1 MGNKSSLS
9 PNVGCYLQLG
19 GERTGLCFLAAH
31 TSADRL
37 LQMESNI
44 LENARDATVIFALKL
59 SVSVSARVARP
70 IPETFRHSDIESLR
84 YSFQVSNFHSYSF
97 NFHHLFPD
105 GCIIGWAKLTFCT
118 RLVPNFFEC
127 RCGFSLPHFSQNTY
141 PSLSQVST
149 LDLNVF
155 VLSKVQT
162 RSN

>member
-70 IPETFRHSDIESLR
+70 LPETFRHSDIESLPE
-84 YSFQVSNFHSYSF
+84 SGLLIEVAKF
-97 NFHHLFPD
+97 FP
-105 GCIIGWAKLTFCT
+105 
-118 RLVPNFFEC
+118 
-127 RCGFSLPHFSQNTY
+127 
-141 PSLSQVST
+141 
-149 LDLNVF
+149 LNVSF
-155 VLSKVQT
+155 LS
-162 RSN
+162 SL